1 MQARKAYISSL
12 GTTGVL
18 IASSLLLL
26 AVVGALVAFDR
37 WPNQASA
44 DPLTV
49 QVAREAPDTV
59 RRSAAGHSAARGAAL
74 PARVREGL
82 RSDAALRQV
91 AARAGRVERRAGGT
105 GDSRSTASH
114 SVLSGYQA
122 PDSVPGSAATGSLVA
137 DGGATGGSV
146 PGAAAPDPPTG
157 VLPQLPGA
165 LAPSE
170 GGAVTGT
177 TDAVAGTVEGLSP
190 SVGETVR
197 DTGTI
202 VDGTASALLGGS

>member
-37 WPNQASA
+37 WPNQAAA

-59 RRSAAGHSAARGAAL
+59 RRSADRHSVSQSAAL

-91 AARAGRVERRAGGT
+91 AARAGRVERRAGGAGA

-122 PDSVPGSAATGSLVA
+122 PDTVPGSAAAGSLA
-137 DGGATGGSV
+137 AGGGATGGS
-146 PGAAAPDPPTG
+146 APNPSTG
-157 VLPQLPGA
+157 VLPQLPGS

-177 TDAVAGTVEGLSP
+177 TDAVGDTAEGLSP
-190 SVGETVR
+190 SLGETVR
-197 DTGTI
+197 DTGTV
-202 VDGTASALLGGS
+202 VDGTTSAILGGS